1 MFDLVRNNKKIVQIF
16 LLLICLPFVFFGVES
31 YVNRSQNIEGVAQ
44 IDDFVIYPQMLE
56 QALREKQNQLRNQL
70 GDEYDSAK
78 TNTKQFKLEVLNNL
92 INEQLLLLEAQ
103 RLKIFVA
110 DEQIREVISG
120 LNIFYDDKGNFSNEK
135 YNQILSAQGLS
146 PAMFENDIRKT
157 LLQQQL
163 AGTIVKTSIKSNT
176 LLQKYFSEYND
187 KYVGKLL
194 SFPVEN
200 YKNKVVL
207 TDDLIKKYYEEHK
220 NDFVSPER
228 IKVDYLIFSDKI
240 ISNNLTNNQ
249 ISDEEINNYY
259 QSNLQKFTNAEE
271 RKVNHILFNKDDK
284 SKAEQVLQEL
294 LKNSQNFAEVAKN
307 NSIDPISAKN
317 SGDIGFIKQDFE
329 IKNIADAVFQIK
341 NKGEVFSKLVE
352 SDFGWHILQLADI
365 KAKVQQPLA
374 EVKDEIV
381 DILKAQQAQKLFAEQ
396 SENFTNS
403 VYDQSDSLE
412 PTAKQFNLTIQHSDW
427 ITKGDLIDKNN
438 SKYEFITPKLFDVL
452 FSKDFINEKRN
463 SEAIDIGN
471 NTLVSARIAAY
482 EDKKQHPLSAVENE
496 IKEILMQQ
504 EAMKLAKIDVD
515 NLLKDKTI
523 LTKNFDATDNNNLK
537 HFEISKMSLLQNAD
551 IQGISPEVIKTIFSF
566 PKNKTKQ
573 FPLYK
578 SLEVNDSNSYV
589 LIQLQNITT
598 ANNNA
603 IINNETQ
610 PIFMNVFN
618 LINENYIGV
627 HIQQWII
634 ALRNKYNVK
643 INEKAFEDNKQ

>member
-176 LLQKYFSEYND
+176 LLQKYFAEYND

-228 IKVDYLIFSDKI
+228 IKVDYLIFSDKT

-374 EVKDEIV
+374 EVKNEIV